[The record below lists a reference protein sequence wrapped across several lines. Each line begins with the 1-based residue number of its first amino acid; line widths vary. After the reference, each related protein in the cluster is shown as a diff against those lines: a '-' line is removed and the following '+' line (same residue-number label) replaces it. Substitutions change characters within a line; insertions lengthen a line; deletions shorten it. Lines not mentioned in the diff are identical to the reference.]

1 MMEANL
7 SVREVAVRL
16 GVTLTHV
23 YNLVRAERLP
33 GAFKADGK
41 WRVPPAGLDVYL
53 KRRQGRISSASQN
66 DQAQIA
72 A

>member
-1 MMEANL
+1 MESNL
-7 SVREVAVRL
+7 AVREVAVRL

-33 GAFKADGK
+33 GAFKAEGE
-41 WRVPPAGLDVYL
+41 WRVPLTALDAYL
-53 KRRQGRISSASQN
+53 KRREGRMNSN
-66 DQAQIA
+66 RAQIA